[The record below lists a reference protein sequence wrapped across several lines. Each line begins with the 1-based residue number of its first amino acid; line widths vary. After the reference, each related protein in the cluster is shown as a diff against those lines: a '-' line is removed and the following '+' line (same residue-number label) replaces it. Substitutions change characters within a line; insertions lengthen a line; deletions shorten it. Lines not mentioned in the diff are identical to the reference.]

1 MGIRKA
7 IMQAAF
13 INEEALKVGLNTR
26 NDEEHETKLK
36 YDRNV
41 GGQANKIIASKL
53 LSQRIAS

>member
-1 MGIRKA
+1 
-7 IMQAAF
+7 MQAAF